1 MNMDRRAR
9 KYAAWVVEGADQSM
23 SMDVTFDDVTWH
35 PLTLVGVVTLETE
48 EDGISL
54 TGLKV
59 QCLLRGPEA
68 EDWTDAILLDVGTH
82 RAKLRVTDSPE
93 IEIQRAGS
101 IVVA

>member
-1 MNMDRRAR
+1 VKMDRRSR
-9 KYAAWVVEGADQSM
+9 KYASWIVEGADQAM
-23 SMDVTFDDVTWH
+23 SMDVTFDDSTWH
-35 PLTLVGVVTLETE
+35 PLAIVGVVTVETE
-48 EDGISL
+48 ETGISV

-68 EDWTDAILLDVGTH
+68 EDWTDAILLPLGTN

-93 IEIQRAGS
+93 IEIQNAGT